1 MVIHKEFYD
10 QLFLLI
16 SNVEVLIYFKVSIQ
30 NSYPVIPKCDHVQK
44 LFLKL
49 ILELIL
55 GDIIKLF
62 PCYNVPNKCNVKR
75 NDFQ

>member
-1 MVIHKEFYD
+1 MVILKEFYN

-16 SNVEVLIYFKVSIQ
+16 SNVETLIYFKVSIQ

-55 GDIIKLF
+55 GDIIKSF
-62 PCYNVPNKCNVKR
+62 PCYNVPKECNIKR
-75 NDFQ
+75 NILQ